1 MQMTGLKQERIG
13 MEENKH
19 IEWLESEQQWIVWD
33 EAEMAVGFYDTYAE
47 AATAFKFYCLELL
60 GDEEPDSV

>member
-1 MQMTGLKQERIG
+1 MQMTGLKQERTG

-60 GDEEPDSV
+60 EDEEPDSV